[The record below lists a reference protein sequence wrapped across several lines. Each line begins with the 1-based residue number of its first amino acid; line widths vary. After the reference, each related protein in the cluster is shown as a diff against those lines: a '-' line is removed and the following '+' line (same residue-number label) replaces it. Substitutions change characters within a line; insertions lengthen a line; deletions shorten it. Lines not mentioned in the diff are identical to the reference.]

1 MGRTIGLTKALV
13 EERKKKAAEKA
24 KPEKVAK
31 TKAEKANENKEA

>member
-24 KPEKVAK
+24 KPEKGVKAK
-31 TKAEKANENKEA
+31 TEKADENKEA